1 MNCFNVLACQ
11 FLFSLQSAHNK
22 AVSKKNDEW
31 LPLCAVFSFYFSA
44 EMRSERMRKREG
56 ERIQI
61 EIVLLKEVIS
71 IHQYWNKQNEKSIV
85 ISFCQLHFPLK
96 LGIIRL
102 PEPLHSL
109 VRQKAKKNS
118 YSLEKW
124 DGNVGILCLWQAA
137 LKLIFIQ
144 TFTIFHRIETIK
156 KNHLKHCIRWQ
167 SGNEKNEIQ
176 MSPMFA
182 SSSAVLSFNWIE
194 LKWFASV
201 CHKMGHKWI
210 KEGTVDGKL
219 WIIVSRRKWHRQQ
232 SYKCAF

>member
-1 MNCFNVLACQ
+1 MLFDGFSVSMSTMNCFNVLACQ

-96 LGIIRL
+96 LEIIRL

-109 VRQKAKKNS
+109 VRQKAKKKT
-118 YSLEKW
+118 L
-124 DGNVGILCLWQAA
+124 
-137 LKLIFIQ
+137 
-144 TFTIFHRIETIK
+144 
-156 KNHLKHCIRWQ
+156 IRWK
-167 SGNEKNEIQ
+167 SETEMLVFCVYDKPLE
-176 MSPMFA
+176 
-182 SSSAVLSFNWIE
+182 NWY
-194 LKWFASV
+194 LFR
-201 CHKMGHKWI
+201 
-210 KEGTVDGKL
+210 L
-219 WIIVSRRKWHRQQ
+219 LPYFIVSKQLKRTT
-232 SYKCAF
+232 